1 MTAGRCHQPSDYIA
15 ALSQSASDAPL
26 PLLASDSAGPTTM
39 WQQYQ
44 HLPHTAAILRPS
56 LPRAWAS
63 FQTACVPHMPWHPA
77 VPATPY
83 SKAPAYSTPRRESAA
98 RTPPKATGGPAWH
111 IAKAGHRSRLLRL
124 WRRSGVAGCRRR
136 SRRRWLPPRKERV
149 RWRWLWRLVSS
160 TERCSR
166 SMVPTEDPPP
176 DLVVAQLSRRRLA
189 GLGSGAGRNAPFPGL
204 QHIAWRPSKQIEV
217 RATSLSIFGAVTN
230 VSMLVYERRVG
241 SICQRIDQHTFVL
254 LDHETSPHCTT

>member
-1 MTAGRCHQPSDYIA
+1 
-15 ALSQSASDAPL
+15 
-26 PLLASDSAGPTTM
+26 
-39 WQQYQ
+39 
-44 HLPHTAAILRPS
+44 
-56 LPRAWAS
+56 
-63 FQTACVPHMPWHPA
+63 MPWHPA

-136 SRRRWLPPRKERV
+136 SRRRWLPRRKERV
-149 RWRWLWRLVSS
+149 RWRWLWSLVSS

-189 GLGSGAGRNAPFPGL
+189 GLGSGAGRNAPFTGL
-204 QHIAWRPSKQIEV
+204 QHIAWQPSIQNKC
-217 RATSLSIFGAVTN
+217 RAPSLSIFRE
-230 VSMLVYERRVG
+230 VYESLDA
-241 SICQRIDQHTFVL
+241 SIRAAGRFDMPTHRPTCSCTPGPRNFSALHDVTSGALRYEYDHSVLSHVTFGR
-254 LDHETSPHCTT
+254 ETLRNSNAHD